1 MLGPLMLCYKK
12 DEVHVMMLCDI
23 LIEKCPGLK
32 NSFKA
37 IESDCERVFFFLI
50 VTFTRLNVKNSHS
63 PGNLN

>member
-1 MLGPLMLCYKK
+1 MLGPLMLCHKK

-37 IESDCERVFFFLI
+37 IGSDFFFNSNI
-50 VTFTRLNVKNSHS
+50 YTFKRKKFTR
-63 PGNLN
+63 